1 MHKLMLVDNDPDRTD
16 SLESALAAIGYAS
29 IIRVGQHDNLLNAVR
44 THQPDI
50 ILIDMQSPDRDTLE
64 SLRNVS
70 RETPKPIVFF
80 AEQSDLETTRAAISA
95 GVSAYIVDD
104 LPGKRLKSV
113 LEVAIARFQEH
124 QKLKDELEDY
134 KSRLQD
140 RKDVDKAKGILMQH
154 RNLTEEE
161 AYQLLRKMA
170 MDRNMKIGEAAR
182 NFVAAMALLG
192 GKF

>member
-1 MHKLMLVDNDPDRTD
+1 MYKLMLVDSDSDRSG
-16 SLESALAAIGYAS
+16 SLEAALLAAGYTH
-29 IIRVGQHDNLLNAVR
+29 IIRIGSGDNLMNAVR
-44 THQPDI
+44 NHQPDI

-80 AEQSDLETTRAAISA
+80 AEQSDYETTRAAINA

-113 LEVAIARFQEH
+113 LEVAIARFQEY
-124 QKLKDELEDY
+124 QKLKEELEDY

-154 RNLTEEE
+154 RNLSEEE

-182 NFVAAMALLG
+182 NFIAAMALLG
-192 GKF
+192 GK

>member
-1 MHKLMLVDNDPDRTD
+1 MYKLMLVDSDPDRSR
-16 SLESALAAIGYAS
+16 SLEDALLEAGYTH
-29 IIRVGQHDNLLNAVR
+29 IIRVGQDDNLMSAVR
-44 THQPDI
+44 KHQPDI
-50 ILIDMQSPDRDTLE
+50 IIIDMQSPDRDTLE
-64 SLRNVS
+64 SLRSVN
-70 RETPKPIVFF
+70 REMPKPIIFF
-80 AEQSDLETTRAAISA
+80 AEQSDLDTTRAAINA

-124 QKLKDELEDY
+124 QKLKEELEDY

-154 RNLTEEE
+154 RNLNEEE

-182 NFVAAMALLG
+182 NFIAAMALLG
-192 GKF
+192 GKP